1 MPESDIEIKPANWLS
16 CVAIGKPGERTFF
29 IQARD
34 RDREVSLLVEK
45 IQLQS
50 LVLGIDEF
58 LEDIDEKYE
67 GLEAAESDYDPGEM
81 RVDSPVDPLYRV
93 GEFGLAYADDEDLAI
108 ILFREILTTQE
119 NQDDLRVVRVWATRS
134 QLVIFADWAKSIINS
149 GRLTCPQC
157 GEPMDPDG
165 HLCPKKNGHKH

>member
-1 MPESDIEIKPANWLS
+1 MPEHDIEIKPADWLS

-29 IQARD
+29 VQARGND
-34 RDREVSLLVEK
+34 RKVSLLVEK

-50 LVLGIDEF
+50 LVAGIEEF
-58 LEDIDEKYE
+58 LADIAVKYD
-67 GLEAAESDYDPGEM
+67 GLEDASGEYDAGTM
-81 RVDSPVDPLYRV
+81 KVDPPVDPLYRV
-93 GEFGLAYADDEDLAI
+93 GEFGLAYAEDEDLAI

-134 QLVIFADWAKSIINS
+134 QLVVFSEWAKFIINS
-149 GRLTCPQC
+149 GRLICPQC

-165 HLCPKKNGHKH
+165 HLCPKKNGHKK